1 MHVVRVSGTIKKAEE
16 EAIRRARA
24 SIRRVKRINGRN
36 LPGTFAAGDGSA
48 GASVDFDEE
57 DEAMDI
63 SKGIEDVDHDDD
75 VEPDSD

>member
-24 SIRRVKRINGRN
+24 SIRRVKRINGQS
-36 LPGTFAAGDGSA
+36 LSGTFGAGDVSA
-48 GASVDFDEE
+48 GASAEFDEQ

-63 SKGIEDVDHDDD
+63 SKGIEDVDEDDD
-75 VEPDSD
+75 LEPHSD

>member
-24 SIRRVKRINGRN
+24 SIRRVKRINGQN
-36 LPGTFAAGDGSA
+36 LPGTFHAGDVSA
-48 GASVDFDEE
+48 GASGEFDEQ

-63 SKGIEDVDHDDD
+63 SKGIEDVDEDDD
-75 VEPDSD
+75 LEPESD